1 MYANQ
6 KIDSNYC
13 SNCRAKMRKELKKMK
28 NKCGWK
34 NCKFNK
40 NGICNENV
48 YIVSIHNPNY
58 ELIYNKNSEEI
69 KKNCRCLTPDLGQYV
84 ERT

>member
-1 MYANQ
+1 MYENQ

-13 SNCRAKMRKELKKMK
+13 SNCRAKMK

-40 NGICNENV
+40 DGICNEDV
-48 YIVSIHNPNY
+48 YIVSINHPNY
-58 ELIYNKNSEEI
+58 EMIYNKNSEEI
-69 KKNCRCLTPDLGQYV
+69 KKNCRCLTPDLGQYI